1 MRARWNGQ
9 GGDFSSPFTNL
20 RSYSFANQAKQ
31 CGWGCS
37 EIDVAATC
45 IFQRKFV
52 PYPYYIRTISP
63 YLYDI
68 RTISVRYPKRTSAV
82 RPYGVRTASVR
93 RLYGVFTESLRSLY
107 GICTVSSRTSP
118 VHPAY
123 GMYGSLPSITQVLT
137 SPTDLIRSNFSGHLY
152 ATRTSRL
159 LRESGLS
166 RLVLDIPG
174 LWAAC
179 TKSSRF
185 FSPGLREP
193 LGYPWVMGSLHET

>member
-1 MRARWNGQ
+1 MIGECKKQLTTEFLTCFICKPGEAMASKWRGSAVEGAVEWTRRRLG
-9 GGDFSSPFTNL
+9 SPFTNL

-37 EIDVAATC
+37 EIDVAATW

-123 GMYGSLPSITQVLT
+123 GMYGSLPSIRC
-137 SPTDLIRSNFSGHLY
+137 LISGARARRGGHV
-152 ATRTSRL
+152 A
-159 LRESGLS
+159 
-166 RLVLDIPG
+166 
-174 LWAAC
+174 
-179 TKSSRF
+179 
-185 FSPGLREP
+185 
-193 LGYPWVMGSLHET
+193 

>member
-1 MRARWNGQ
+1 M
-9 GGDFSSPFTNL
+9 
-20 RSYSFANQAKQ
+20 
-31 CGWGCS
+31 
-37 EIDVAATC
+37 
-45 IFQRKFV
+45 
-52 PYPYYIRTISP
+52 
-63 YLYDI
+63 
-68 RTISVRYPKRTSAV
+68 ISVRYPYGICTISSRTSPVYPSPRTSPV
-82 RPYGVRTASVR
+82 RPYDIRTYPRICVHPPYVRTAS
-93 RLYGVFTESLRSLY
+93 LRYLY
-107 GICTVSSRTSP
+107 GICAISSRTSP

-193 LGYPWVMGSLHET
+193 LGYPRVMGSLHET

>member
-1 MRARWNGQ
+1 MASKWRGSAVEGAVEWTRRRLG
-9 GGDFSSPFTNL
+9 SPFTNL

-37 EIDVAATC
+37 EIDVAATW

-63 YLYDI
+63 DLYDI

-82 RPYGVRTASVR
+82 RPYGVFTVSLRY
-93 RLYGVFTESLRSLY
+93 LYGVFTASLRRLY

-123 GMYGSLPSITQVLT
+123 GMYGSLPSKRMTWRMMV
-137 SPTDLIRSNFSGHLY
+137 RFRLY
-152 ATRTSRL
+152 GCWQCTTA
-159 LRESGLS
+159 LRC
-166 RLVLDIPG
+166 V
-174 LWAAC
+174 
-179 TKSSRF
+179 
-185 FSPGLREP
+185 
-193 LGYPWVMGSLHET
+193 